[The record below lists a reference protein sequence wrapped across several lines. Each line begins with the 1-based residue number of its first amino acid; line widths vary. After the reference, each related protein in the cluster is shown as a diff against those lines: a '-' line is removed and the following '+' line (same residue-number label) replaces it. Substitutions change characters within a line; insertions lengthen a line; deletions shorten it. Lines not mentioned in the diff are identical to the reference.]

1 MEEGRASELRDSP
14 GLLGMREVREWRAGV
29 VVGMGFRKL
38 GGKVKKEEKCLSA
51 VINYHRCGCLNHKY
65 LFLTVSEAGKSKIK
79 SATDTVS
86 DESLH
91 LLLHKQPSSCCVL
104 TAARA
109 SWLSRLFWGG
119 LFFFFLSQLRFICL
133 FLLNVLFCIGV

>member
-1 MEEGRASELRDSP
+1 MEQHGGGQGLRVKRQSWAPGDERSE
-14 GLLGMREVREWRAGV
+14 GV
-29 VVGMGFRKL
+29 VVGTGFRKL

-51 VINYHRCGCLNHKY
+51 VINYHRWGCLNHKY
-65 LFLTVSEAGKSKIK
+65 LFLTISEAGKSKIK

-104 TAARA
+104 MAERA
-109 SWLSRLFWGG
+109 SWLS
-119 LFFFFLSQLRFICL
+119 
-133 FLLNVLFCIGV
+133 

>member
-14 GLLGMREVREWRAGV
+14 GLLGMREVREWRVGM

-51 VINYHRCGCLNHKY
+51 VINYHRWGCLNHKY

-79 SATDTVS
+79 SATDSVS

-104 TAARA
+104 MAERA
-109 SWLSRLFWGG
+109 SWLSRLFCFG
-119 LFFFFLSQLRFICL
+119 FFFLAI
-133 FLLNVLFCIGV
+133 FLKPT